1 LIEWPQQK
9 VSRWRRS
16 FDAPST
22 STSTID
28 PIPKRRWQQRS
39 AQSPAQL
46 LRLVM
51 RGLVADLLVDT
62 DIFIDHLR
70 GAKEFRPKRH
80 RVHYSVVTRAELF
93 AGNSATDLC
102 SRLLAPFREVDIDRA
117 IAERAGRIARESG
130 TRLPDALIAATALE
144 RGLSVV
150 TRNRKH
156 FEPIRGIRLRAI
168 D

>member
-1 LIEWPQQK
+1 
-9 VSRWRRS
+9 V
-16 FDAPST
+16 
-22 STSTID
+22 
-28 PIPKRRWQQRS
+28 
-39 AQSPAQL
+39 
-46 LRLVM
+46 V
-51 RGLVADLLVDT
+51 DLLVDT

-70 GAKEFRPKRH
+70 GASEFHPKRH

-93 AGNSATDLC
+93 AGNAATDLC
-102 SRLLAPFREVDIDRA
+102 SRLLAPFREVEIDRA

-144 RGLSVV
+144 RSFGVV

-156 FEPIRGIRLRAI
+156 FEPIRGIRLRSI